1 MSPAPAQIHDAPEQ
15 DEHGTPER
23 CHILESWNRDADPAV
38 SVARARVEPGITTRW
53 HRLKG
58 IVERYLIL
66 AGEGRVEVEGL
77 GPRVVRPGAVV
88 YIPAGRGQR
97 IANVGTADLLFLA
110 ICTPRFVPEAYEDID
125 PEPLDRR

>member
-1 MSPAPAQIHDAPEQ
+1 MSPAPAQIHPSPYE
-15 DEHGTPER
+15 DEHLTDER
-23 CHILESWNRDADPAV
+23 CHLLETWNRDADPAV

-53 HRLKG
+53 HRLNG

-66 AGEGRVEVEGL
+66 AGEGRVEVQGL
-77 GPRVVRPGAVV
+77 APTVVRPGAVI

-97 IANVGTADLLFLA
+97 IANIGTGDLLFLA

-125 PEPLDRR
+125 REPRGIP